1 MTALPAA
8 GNARRTKSRIEERSL
23 TQEVRMAAVR
33 NEEGGRP
40 AESTRMTTR
49 EKLMLANMIVWGI
62 IVGLLAVRAL

>member
-1 MTALPAA
+1 
-8 GNARRTKSRIEERSL
+8 
-23 TQEVRMAAVR
+23 MAAVR